1 MTVAHLPTP
10 APVVPAPLQL
20 LNKQQLAKRMGVSV
34 RTIENLVHSGEFPG
48 GVRIGRCVYWTER
61 VVVAWQ
67 RQLFAAQDNW
77 QP

>member
-1 MTVAHLPTP
+1 
-10 APVVPAPLQL
+10 
-20 LNKQQLAKRMGVSV
+20 MGVSV

-61 VVVAWQ
+61 VVVTWQ
-67 RQLFAAQDNW
+67 RQLFAAQENW